1 MRKILA
7 ASVAISMGMGVA
19 GASKAADIVIG
30 TPNWPSV
37 QITGEILKVII
48 EDNIGLEVE
57 IQTGT
62 TPIVFEAMDKG
73 AMHAHPEVWIPNQ
86 NNLHNTFVNEKGTVT
101 RNEHGVKGFQAMC
114 VHQSIADEYG
124 ITSIY
129 DLTDPSNADL
139 FDTNGDGRGEIWIG
153 APGWASTNIERI
165 KAKSYGYDQTLDLVE
180 MDETLAYANFQTAI
194 EQDQPWVGFCYG
206 PHYLFAIHDLH
217 VLEEPPYDE
226 AQWNIIQ
233 PTDDPAWLE
242 KSSAPVAWE
251 DASLHLYYPVSLEAD
266 YPDVASLFANMKLD
280 SDSVAEMI
288 KVVVID
294 GVEMSDFASQW
305 VANNQDRVLDW
316 LSN

>member
-30 TPNWPSV
+30 APNWTSV
-37 QITGEILKVII
+37 QITAHVLKVVI

-57 IQTGT
+57 IQSGT
-62 TPIVFEAMDKG
+62 NPIVFEAMDKG
-73 AMHAHPEVWIPNQ
+73 AMHAHPEVWLPNQ
-86 NNLHNTFVNEKGTVT
+86 KNLHDTFFVEKGTVT
-101 RNEHGVKGFQAMC
+101 RNENSVVGFQAMC
-114 VHQSIADEYG
+114 IPQSVADEYG
-124 ITSIY
+124 ISHIE
-129 DLTDPSNADL
+129 DLTDPSIAEL
-139 FDTNGDGRGEIWIG
+139 FDSNGDGRGEIYIG

-165 KAKSYGYDQTLDLVE
+165 KAKSYGYDQTLDLLE
-180 MDETLAYANFQTAI
+180 LDETLAYANLANAI
-194 EQDQPWVGFCYG
+194 EQGQPWVGFCYS
-206 PHYLFAIHDLH
+206 PFWLFAEFDLH

-251 DASLHLYYPVSLEAD
+251 NASLHLYYAKSLEND
-266 YPDVASLFANMKLD
+266 HPEVASLFANMNLD
-280 SDSVAEMI
+280 SDTVAGMI
-288 KVVVID
+288 KGVVID

-305 VANNQDRVLDW
+305 VADNQDRVIDW